1 MAASNPELPE
11 QPLLAH
17 LIELRDRMLRI
28 VLVVLAVFVAL
39 FPFAN
44 DLYTLLAEPLM
55 AHLPSG
61 SSMIATE
68 VASPFLTPFKLTLIA
83 AIFIG
88 IPVILYQFWAFIA
101 PGLYQHERRM
111 IFPLVISSTF
121 LFYAG
126 MAFAYF
132 VVFPLVF
139 GFLVSVAPEGVSV
152 MTDISKY
159 LDFVLKLFFAFG
171 VAFEVPIATILLVW
185 MGATTPE
192 KLIAKRPY
200 IIVGAFVVGM
210 LLTPPDVISQSLLA
224 IPVWLLFEVGVV
236 FSRFFVRKPD
246 ADEDADESQE
256 ASPSSTATG
265 TTAAAATVADDV
277 SMEELEREFD
287 VHEDA
292 LEKSR
297 LEREASAKRAQESSD
312 AENAAETSDTTESKN
327 TDEAEATETKNTPE
341 TPTELDPQARDFEQ
355 DMSAEQRAALD
366 DEMALMDGSLDD
378 EDDAATTSDA
388 TPPKP

>member
-1 MAASNPELPE
+1 
-11 QPLLAH
+11 
-17 LIELRDRMLRI
+17 
-28 VLVVLAVFVAL
+28 VLAVFVAL

-111 IFPLVISSTF
+111 IYPLVISSTF

-185 MGATTPE
+185 MGATTPD

-246 ADEDADESQE
+246 EEAETDEAESSPP
-256 ASPSSTATG
+256 ASSAAG
-265 TTAAAATVADDV
+265 ATAAAATVADDI
-277 SMEELEREFD
+277 SMEDLEREFD

-297 LEREASAKRAQESSD
+297 LEREASAKRAQGSSEAEHVDMESES
-312 AENAAETSDTTESKN
+312 NTTEQDN
-327 TDEAEATETKNTPE
+327 TVDPEAPE
-341 TPTELDPQARDFEQ
+341 TPDAPAELDPQARDFEQ
-355 DMSAEQRAALD
+355 EMSAEQRAALD
-366 DEMALMDGSLDD
+366 DEMALMDGSLDE
-378 EDDAATTSDA
+378 EDDSNAAP
-388 TPPKP
+388 PPKN

>member
-1 MAASNPELPE
+1 MATSNPELPE

-88 IPVILYQFWAFIA
+88 VPVILYQFWAFIA

-192 KLIAKRPY
+192 KLTSKRPY

-246 ADEDADESQE
+246 AEEDTDESEDAPTSPTTS
-256 ASPSSTATG
+256 ASGA
-265 TTAAAATVADDV
+265 TAAAATVADDV

-292 LEKSR
+292 LEQSR
-297 LEREASAKRAQESSD
+297 LEREAAAKRKQASTEDEVSTE
-312 AENAAETSDTTESKN
+312 APDTTEPKDGS
-327 TDEAEATETKNTPE
+327 ETETSE
-341 TPTELDPQARDFEQ
+341 TPDAPVELDPQARDFEQ
-355 DMSAEQRAALD
+355 EMSAEQRAALD

-378 EDDAATTSDA
+378 EDDATTTSDT

>member
-210 LLTPPDVISQSLLA
+210 LLTPPDVTSQSLLA

-246 ADEDADESQE
+246 ADEDSDESQE
-256 ASPSSTATG
+256 ASPSSAAAG

-292 LEKSR
+292 LEQSR
-297 LEREASAKRAQESSD
+297 LEREAAEKRKQAPTENEVSAQA
-312 AENAAETSDTTESKN
+312 SDTTEPN
-327 TDEAEATETKNTPE
+327 DESETEASDTPDM
-341 TPTELDPQARDFEQ
+341 PVELDPQARDFEQ
-355 DMSAEQRAALD
+355 EMSAEQRAALD

-378 EDDAATTSDA
+378 EDDATTTSDA

>member
-1 MAASNPELPE
+1 MAQTPDTELPE

-17 LIELRDRMLRI
+17 LIELRDRLLRV
-28 VLVVLAVFVAL
+28 VLVVLVVVVAL

-88 IPVILYQFWAFIA
+88 VPVILYQFWAFIA
-101 PGLYQHERRM
+101 PGLYRHERRM

-132 VVFPLVF
+132 IVFPLVF

-185 MGATTPE
+185 MGATTP
-192 KLIAKRPY
+192 KSLAAKRPY

-210 LLTPPDVISQSLLA
+210 LLTPPDVISQRLLA
-224 IPVWLLFEVGVV
+224 VPVWLLFEVGLV
-236 FSRFFVRKPD
+236 FSRFFVRK
-246 ADEDADESQE
+246 DEDDEGAE
-256 ASPSSTATG
+256 AVSPAVAASGS
-265 TTAAAATVADDV
+265 AAAVSDDDL
-277 SMEELEREFD
+277 SMDDLEREFAA
-287 VHEDA
+287 HESV
-292 LEKSR
+292 LEQSR
-297 LEREASAKRAQESSD
+297 TEREG
-312 AENAAETSDTTESKN
+312 AATRN
-327 TDEAEATETKNTPE
+327 TDEAASPSAKDHAAAPKPPTAEDETASAAPADLDPQQRKQTNELSEAEI
-341 TPTELDPQARDFEQ
+341 TELD
-355 DMSAEQRAALD
+355 
-366 DEMALMDGSLDD
+366 DELALMDGSLDD
-378 EDDAATTSDA
+378 EDEDED
-388 TPPKP
+388 PPRKV

>member
-1 MAASNPELPE
+1 MATSNPELPE
-11 QPLLAH
+11 QPLLVH

-111 IFPLVISSTF
+111 IYPLVISSTF

-132 VVFPLVF
+132 AVFPLVF

-185 MGATTPE
+185 MGATTPD

-246 ADEDADESQE
+246 EEAETDEAESSPP
-256 ASPSSTATG
+256 ASSAAG
-265 TTAAAATVADDV
+265 ATAAAATVADDI
-277 SMEELEREFD
+277 SMEDLEREFD

-297 LEREASAKRAQESSD
+297 LEREASAKRAQGSSEAEHVDMESES
-312 AENAAETSDTTESKN
+312 NTTEQDN
-327 TDEAEATETKNTPE
+327 TVDPEASE
-341 TPTELDPQARDFEQ
+341 TPDAPAELDPQARDFEQ
-355 DMSAEQRAALD
+355 EMSAEQRAALD
-366 DEMALMDGSLDD
+366 DEMALMDGSLDE
-378 EDDAATTSDA
+378 EDDSNAAP
-388 TPPKP
+388 PPKN

>member
-1 MAASNPELPE
+1 MATPDTELPA

-28 VLVVLAVFVAL
+28 VLVVLVVFVGL

-101 PGLYQHERRM
+101 PGLYKHERRM

-132 VVFPLVF
+132 IVFPLVF

-185 MGATTPE
+185 MGATTPK
-192 KLIAKRPY
+192 KLTAKRPY

-236 FSRFFVRKPD
+236 FSHFFVRKPD
-246 ADEDADESQE
+246 ADENLDEPE
-256 ASPSSTATG
+256 DTSPSSTAAG
-265 TTAAAATVADDV
+265 TAAAAATTEDDV

-297 LEREASAKRAQESSD
+297 LEREESAKRAQTPSTDNTTAAPD
-312 AENAAETSDTTESKN
+312 ATPAADPASKEEEKEEEPVA
-327 TDEAEATETKNTPE
+327 D
-341 TPTELDPQARDFEQ
+341 LDPQTRSLDHEL
-355 DMSAEQRAALD
+355 SAEERAALD
-366 DEMALMDGSLDD
+366 DEMSLMDGSLDD
-378 EDDAATTSDA
+378 ETHGPKDGEEA
-388 TPPKP
+388 PPKI

>member
-1 MAASNPELPE
+1 MATSNPELPE

-88 IPVILYQFWAFIA
+88 VPVILYQFWAFIA

-192 KLIAKRPY
+192 KLTAKRPY

-246 ADEDADESQE
+246 AEEDTDESEDAPTSPTTS
-256 ASPSSTATG
+256 ASGA
-265 TTAAAATVADDV
+265 TAAAATVADDV

-292 LEKSR
+292 LEQSR
-297 LEREASAKRAQESSD
+297 LEREAAAKRKQASTEDEVSTE
-312 AENAAETSDTTESKN
+312 APDTTEPKDGS
-327 TDEAEATETKNTPE
+327 ETETSE
-341 TPTELDPQARDFEQ
+341 TPDAPVELDPQARDFEQ
-355 DMSAEQRAALD
+355 EMSAEQRAALD

-378 EDDAATTSDA
+378 EDDATTTSDT

>member
-28 VLVVLAVFVAL
+28 VLVVLAVFVVL

-111 IFPLVISSTF
+111 VFPLVISSTL

-192 KLIAKRPY
+192 KLTSKRPY

-246 ADEDADESQE
+246 ADEDTDESQE

-297 LEREASAKRAQESSD
+297 LEREAAEKRKQAPTEDEVSAEA
-312 AENAAETSDTTESKN
+312 SDTTEPNDGSE
-327 TDEAEATETKNTPE
+327 TEASE
-341 TPTELDPQARDFEQ
+341 TPDAPAELDPQARDFEQ
-355 DMSAEQRAALD
+355 ELSAEQRAALD
-366 DEMALMDGSLDD
+366 DEMALMDGSLDN
-378 EDDAATTSDA
+378 EDDATTTRDA
-388 TPPKP
+388 KPPKP

>member
-1 MAASNPELPE
+1 MATSNSQLPE

-28 VLVVLAVFVAL
+28 VLVVLAVFVVL

-101 PGLYQHERRM
+101 PGLYKHERRM

-132 VVFPLVF
+132 IVFPLVF

-185 MGATTPE
+185 MGATTPK
-192 KLIAKRPY
+192 KLTAKRPY

-246 ADEDADESQE
+246 EEESTDESE
-256 ASPSSTATG
+256 DDTPS
-265 TTAAAATVADDV
+265 TTAASTAAAVVEDDV

-297 LEREASAKRAQESSD
+297 LEREAAAKRTQASAETERAAAESDSGATESD
-312 AENAAETSDTTESKN
+312 NTVDRDAAETPDTP
-327 TDEAEATETKNTPE
+327 AV
-341 TPTELDPQARDFEQ
+341 LDPQARNFEQ
-355 DMSAEQRAALD
+355 ELSAEQRAALE
-366 DEMALMDGSLDD
+366 DEMALMDGGLDD
-378 EDDAATTSDA
+378 ETDNSDNSDT
-388 TPPKP
+388 TPPKT